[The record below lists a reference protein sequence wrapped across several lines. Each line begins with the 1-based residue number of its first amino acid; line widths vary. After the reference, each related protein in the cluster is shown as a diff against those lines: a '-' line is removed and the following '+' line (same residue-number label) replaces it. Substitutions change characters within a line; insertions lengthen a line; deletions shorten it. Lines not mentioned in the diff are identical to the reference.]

1 MNKQKKEL
9 SDLIGKLRRNLP
21 QLKEEYSIKTIEV
34 FGSYVRGEAHPSSDL
49 DLLVTF
55 YEVPGLFKFISLE
68 NHLSDM
74 LGIKVDL
81 VMKDALKPVIG
92 RRINKEALPV

>member
-1 MNKQKKEL
+1 MDRQKKEL
-9 SDLIGKLRRNLP
+9 SDLIGKLRQILP
-21 QLKEEYSIKTIEV
+21 ELKEEYSIETIEV

-55 YEVPGLFKFISLE
+55 SEVPGLFKFITLE
-68 NHLSDM
+68 NHLSEM

-92 RRINKEALPV
+92 ENILKEALPV